1 MTFIEHDCPLCSSTT
16 LGHAIEDVS
25 RVLCRDCF
33 LDWIR
38 AEGSHEERLASMG
51 YARDAEHAAELLEA
65 MRVEHA
71 RLPMWNGEPQ

>member
-1 MTFIEHDCPLCSSTT
+1 MTFIEHDCPLCGSTT
-16 LGHAIEDVS
+16 LGHAVEDME

-51 YARDAEHAAELLEA
+51 YDDAEHAAELLEA